1 MTRRRYEIIATTF
14 DKKGRVIASGVNSY
28 SKTHPLMKYFSEIAG
43 ESEHKASI
51 HAELNACLKSGDKEI
66 DSILV
71 QRFDLQGKPKLAK
84 PCRTCQVMLKAMG
97 VKTVRYTT
105 EEGVKEY
112 EVL

>member
-14 DKKGRVIASGVNSY
+14 DKKGRVIASAVNEYHRS
-28 SKTHPLMKYFSEIAG
+28 HPLFKHFAVLAG
-43 ESEHKASI
+43 ESDQKI
-51 HAELNACLKSGDKEI
+51 FKHAEFSAVLKSGDKEI

-84 PCRTCQVMLKAMG
+84 PCKTCQVMLKAMG